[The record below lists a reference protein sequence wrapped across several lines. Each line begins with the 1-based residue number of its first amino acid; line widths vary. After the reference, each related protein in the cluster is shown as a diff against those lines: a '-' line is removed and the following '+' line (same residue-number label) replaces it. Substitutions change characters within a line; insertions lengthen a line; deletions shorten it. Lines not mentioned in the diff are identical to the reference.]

1 MPEQNERLPYPS
13 DLSDK
18 EWEIIK
24 LHIPT
29 PRTNRGKKRFH
40 SYREIVNAI
49 FYLLRSGCAWRMLPH
64 EFPPWKTVPLFP
76 SLEARWNLGAYECCT
91 ENRAENCIW

>member
-24 LHIPT
+24 PHILT

-40 SYREIVNAI
+40 SYREIVNA
-49 FYLLRSGCAWRMLPH
+49 
-64 EFPPWKTVPLFP
+64 E
-76 SLEARWNLGAYECCT
+76 
-91 ENRAENCIW
+91 